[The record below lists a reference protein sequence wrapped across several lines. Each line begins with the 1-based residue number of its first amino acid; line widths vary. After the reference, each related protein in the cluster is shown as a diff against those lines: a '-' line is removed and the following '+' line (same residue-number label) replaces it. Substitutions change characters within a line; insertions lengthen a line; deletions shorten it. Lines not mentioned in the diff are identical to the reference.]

1 MEFDLNQVREL
12 LAMLNQT
19 DVEELCLKSSDFELT
34 IRKGSP
40 TAASSSATV
49 ASLPLTA
56 EPIAIQASSQ
66 PSSSPSPSAPA
77 NDKHWIDVTSPI
89 VGTFYRSPAPDEPSF
104 IEVGDVIRCGQTL
117 CIIEAMKLMNE
128 LESEVS
134 GEVMEIVAENGKPIQ
149 FGDLLIRI
157 KPGN

>member
-1 MEFDLNQVREL
+1 VEFDLNQVREL

-34 IRKGSP
+34 IRKGSST
-40 TAASSSATV
+40 TASPSAPV
-49 ASLPLTA
+49 ASLPLTV
-56 EPIAIQASSQ
+56 EPIALQAAMNSPP
-66 PSSSPSPSAPA
+66 PSTAA
-77 NDKHWIDVTSPI
+77 NEKSWIDVTSPI

-104 IEVGDVIRCGQTL
+104 IEVGDVIRRGQTL

-128 LESEVS
+128 LESEVN

-149 FGDLLIRI
+149 FGDLLMRI
-157 KPGN
+157 KPAT

>member
-1 MEFDLNQVREL
+1 VEFDLNQVREL

-40 TAASSSATV
+40 TAPSSSAPV
-49 ASLPLTA
+49 ASLPSIV
-56 EPIAIQASSQ
+56 EPIAIQASSP
-66 PSSSPSPSAPA
+66 PSLSAPA
-77 NDKHWIDVTSPI
+77 NDKSWIDVTSPI

-104 IEVGDVIRCGQTL
+104 IEVGDVIRQGQTL

-149 FGDLLIRI
+149 FGDLLMRI

>member
-19 DVEELCLKSSDFELT
+19 DVEELCLKSNDFELT
-34 IRKGSP
+34 IRKGS
-40 TAASSSATV
+40 
-49 ASLPLTA
+49 
-56 EPIAIQASSQ
+56 
-66 PSSSPSPSAPA
+66 SAPA
-77 NDKHWIDVTSPI
+77 VSTVGEPIPQKIEAPSLTSTASAAANDKNWVEVTSPI

-104 IEVGDVIRCGQTL
+104 IEVGDMIQRGQTL

-128 LESEVS
+128 LEAEVS

-149 FGDLLIRI
+149 FGDLLMRIR
-157 KPGN
+157 PVN